1 MMVSLFYFAFW
12 AIMRGANFARPS
24 ALHRTYAQIWLFI
37 IGWAMLVAVTVAED
51 RLRIGAGYLFVFLQ
65 SAIFLALLIALCEL
79 FALPKKATWAE
90 KVREEREEQDFQRS
104 RSHGDLSPSQLPPPV
119 PNQESTPPGT
129 RQSSNNAPAIGSGA
143 ANGGGQDDD
152 AGTEAPSERTPLIG
166 GNSTA
171 EQPRTTFATTY
182 RRSISA
188 IVSGARRYSDTGL
201 SHQPFEHEQSWSG
214 RLPSWAWLIQF
225 LLLGPFT
232 IILVSQIALM
242 LVDAVHQTGADGSS
256 LLLPYLIIFLCSTV
270 LFLPLAPFIHRITHH
285 IPVFLLVVFVAT
297 LIYNLV
303 AFPFSSNNRYKAY
316 FIQRLDL
323 DNGSNQVCYDGVD
336 DYLRPIIASL
346 PSASGRAVTCGS
358 SKRLGLASC
367 CFDGAGTPPRLTKS
381 SPIDMDEEEEDHG
394 SLVTVNA
401 TRTGESAARIEIVA
415 NNTKACFLEFDKP
428 VSGLRVRGGSG
439 WDDRFGQYPD
449 AGVKTLRMWHRRWEG
464 EWVVDVEWKARE
476 EQSESLGS
484 AEGADQVEG
493 VLGDDELRKRGEGLA
508 GAVVCMW
515 SDANVEGTIPALD
528 EALKYIPA
536 WAAITKLS
544 EGLVEGRKRFEV

>member
-1 MMVSLFYFAFW
+1 MMVSLFYFTFW

-24 ALHRTYAQIWLFI
+24 ALHRTYAQIWLFV

-51 RLRIGAGYLFVFLQ
+51 RLRIGAGYMFVFLQ
-65 SAIFLALLIALCEL
+65 SAIFLSLLIALCEL
-79 FALPKKATWAE
+79 FALPKKAAWAE

-104 RSHGDLSPSQLPPPV
+104 RSHGTLSPSQLPPPV

-129 RQSSNNAPAIGSGA
+129 RQSNNAPAMAISSA
-143 ANGGGQDDD
+143 APNGGDQDDD

-166 GNSTA
+166 GNSIA

-201 SHQPFEHEQSWSG
+201 SHEPFEHEQSWSG
-214 RLPSWAWLIQF
+214 RLPSWAWFLQF

-232 IILVSQIALM
+232 IILVGQIALM
-242 LVDAVHQTGADGSS
+242 LVDAAHQTGADGSS
-256 LLLPYLIIFLCSTV
+256 LLLPYLIIFLCTIL

-285 IPVFLLVVFVAT
+285 IPVFLLVAFVAT
-297 LIYNLV
+297 LIYNLA
-303 AFPFSSNNRYKAY
+303 AFPFSSNNRYKTY

-323 DNGSNQVCYDGVD
+323 DNGSNQVCYDGIEE
-336 DYLRPIIASL
+336 YIRPIIASL

-367 CFDGAGTPPRLTKS
+367 CFDGAGTPPRLTRTA
-381 SPIDMDEEEEDHG
+381 PTAADEEEDYRL
-394 SLVTVNA
+394 LVSVNA
-401 TRTGESAARIEIVA
+401 TRTGENAARIGVVA
-415 NNTKACFLEFDKP
+415 NNTKTCFLEFDRP
-428 VSGLRVRGGSG
+428 VSGLRVHGSSG
-439 WDDRFGQYPD
+439 WDDRFGQFPD
-449 AGVKTLRMWHRRWEG
+449 AGVKTFRMWHRRWEG
-464 EWVVDVEWKARE
+464 EWVVDVEWKEDE
-476 EQSESLGS
+476 ESDASGGVQGGDND
-484 AEGADQVEG
+484 EGL
-493 VLGDDELRKRGEGLA
+493 LGDGELRKRVEGLA

-528 EALKYIPA
+528 EALKFIPE
-536 WAAITKLS
+536 WAAVTKLS